1 MYIESIELKDFRNY
15 DYLSLDLDEKVNLLY
30 GDNAQGKTNILE
42 AMCIASTARSHRG
55 AKDEELIRIPGLT
68 VQDMIRQSQYTD
80 FVEDKHTESVKDSG
94 TDPSQD
100 NFTDSVK
107 VKSTDHAGFFNNYKL
122 EDAHIKLIVKKEFSR
137 DRIDIHLK
145 KNRTKG
151 IALNGI
157 PVKRAA
163 DIFGILQ
170 IVFFSPEDLDIIRR
184 GPGVRRH
191 FLDMD
196 ISRINSLYLNQL
208 LGYNKVLES
217 RNKLLKKISF
227 ARKEGD
233 INTLDILDEQ
243 LILLGN
249 EVISERIKY
258 IRKLNILISSI
269 HSSISGKREEA
280 EIIYEPHATIETFAQ
295 ELKKC
300 REKDIKTGQTNVG
313 PHRDDFTFS
322 INGADVKRY
331 GSQGQKRTAAL
342 SLKLAQIDI
351 AKSMTG
357 ELPVLLLDDV
367 LSELDFNRQKF
378 LLERI
383 GNMQTIITCTGRD
396 SLIKQEFSVDRIFKV
411 SEGKVSLES

>member
-1 MYIESIELKDFRNY
+1 MFIESIELKDFRNY
-15 DYLSLDLDEKVNLLY
+15 EYLSIDLDERVNLLY

-42 AMCIASTARSHRG
+42 AVCMASTARSHRG
-55 AKDEELIRIPGLT
+55 ARDNELIRL
-68 VQDMIRQSQYTD
+68 
-80 FVEDKHTESVKDSG
+80 ESFKD
-94 TDPSQD
+94 
-100 NFTDSVK
+100 
-107 VKSTDHAGFFNNYKL
+107 NYSDR
-122 EDAHIKLIVKKEFSR
+122 DAHIKVIVKKEFSR

-145 KNRTKG
+145 NNKKKG
-151 IALNGI
+151 IALNGV

-170 IVFFSPEDLDIIRR
+170 IVFFCPEDMDIIRR
-184 GPGVRRH
+184 GPGERRH

-196 ISRINSLYLNQL
+196 ISRINTLYLNQL

-217 RNKLLKKISF
+217 RNKLLKKISLTN
-227 ARKEGD
+227 REGD

-243 LILLGN
+243 LVSLGN
-249 EVISERIKY
+249 EVISQRRKY
-258 IRKLNILISSI
+258 IDKLNSLTSEI
-269 HSSISGKREEA
+269 HESISGEKEKTEL
-280 EIIYEPHATIETFAQ
+280 IYEPQTVEEYFTENLLRQ
-295 ELKKC
+295 
-300 REKDIKTGQTNVG
+300 REKDIKIGQTNTG
-313 PHRDDFTFS
+313 PHRDDFVFLV
-322 INGADVKRY
+322 NGADVKKY

-396 SLIKQEFSVDRIFKV
+396 SLIKQEFSVDRIFRVNKGEV
-411 SEGKVSLES
+411 FQEE

>member
-15 DYLSLDLDEKVNLLY
+15 DYLSLDFDERVNLLY

-42 AMCIASTARSHRG
+42 AVCLAATVRSHRG
-55 AKDEELIRIPGLT
+55 AKDEE
-68 VQDMIRQSQYTD
+68 MIRVPGIGKQRSMSGSDSSKD
-80 FVEDKHTESVKDSG
+80 FKSAEETKD
-94 TDPSQD
+94 
-100 NFTDSVK
+100 
-107 VKSTDHAGFFNNYKL
+107 
-122 EDAHIKLIVKKEFSR
+122 DAHIKIIVKKQFTT

-145 KNRTKG
+145 KNKAKG

-157 PVKRAA
+157 PVRRAA

-170 IVFFSPEDLDIIRR
+170 IVFFCPEDLDIIRR

-227 ARKEGD
+227 SGKESD
-233 INTLDILDEQ
+233 LKTLDILDEQ
-243 LILLGN
+243 LVSLGN
-249 EVISERIKY
+249 EIISERMKY

-269 HSSISGKREEA
+269 HAGLSGNTEKA
-280 EIIYEPHATIETFAQ
+280 MLVYEPQTTEKLFLR
-295 ELKKC
+295 ELERS
-300 REKDIKTGQTNVG
+300 REKDIKTGQTGIG

-322 INGADVKRY
+322 VNGADVKKF

-351 AKSMTG
+351 AKGMTG

-383 GNMQTIITCTGRD
+383 ERLQTIITCTGRD

-411 SEGKVSLES
+411 SEGRVSLEK